1 MANEEMP
8 DEVVATPNTPA
19 ERLALANKT
28 VRNYSIAAMA
38 PALVPVP
45 FLDLALVTSVQLK
58 MLHSLSNI
66 YGVKFSKNLG
76 KEAITSL
83 MGGIAPL
90 AIQPA
95 AASLVKIIPI
105 VGQAAGTL
113 SMVTLSGA
121 STYAVGK
128 VFIQHFESGGTFLT
142 FDPEKVRNYFAT
154 ELEEGKKV
162 VSDSKS
168 EAASS

>member
-1 MANEEMP
+1 MANEE
-8 DEVVATPNTPA
+8 VVNETVAAAATPA
-19 ERLALANKT
+19 ERLDLANKT
-28 VRNYSIAAMA
+28 VRNYSVAAMA

-66 YGVKFSKNLG
+66 YGIKFSKNLG

-83 MGGIAPL
+83 LGGVAPL
-90 AIQPA
+90 AMQPA
-95 AASLVKIIPI
+95 AASLIKIIPI
-105 VGQAAGTL
+105 VGQAAGALT
-113 SMVTLSGA
+113 MVTLSGA

-142 FDPEKVRNYFAT
+142 FDPEKVRDYFSA

-162 VSDSKS
+162 VSEAKS
-168 EAASS
+168 EAAAA